1 MGPGD
6 PLRSTVVPSTTVA
19 ILPIGSPTTESGP
32 AVGSGHGHEKGSIGM
47 PVEIIGMVG
56 TRDASEIK
64 GPLVDGPVVDWMDG
78 PVIDPDY
85 LVDISRAHE
94 QAGFDRVLVGYG
106 AVAPEGWAVA
116 ASVLHHTERLKVLV
130 AHRPGFVQP
139 ALLARK
145 AATLDHL
152 TGGGRIAIHFIT
164 GGDEADQRREGDFVP
179 HDARYRRT
187 GEVMSIVRRMWEE
200 GAPFDFEGEF
210 FRYEGA
216 FTSVKPVSPGRDPA
230 LLRRGL
236 ARRHRG
242 RRGPRR
248 RLRLLGRAPGRRGG
262 ADELHRAGGG
272 ESRTYPPLQHLAA
285 SHHRR
290 HRGRGLGEG
299 RVDRRDRRPSG
310 SSWPRSGWPA
320 GRRRYQGLGG
330 AANATLSVDRD
341 TGGTTSVGRKRLIA
355 MSAER
360 EVYDERLWMKVANL
374 TGAAGNSTALVG
386 TPEQVAE
393 AMLRY
398 YDLGIT
404 TLLLKGF
411 DPVPDAVEFGK
422 ELLPMVREGVEDRSS
437 SRPLTA

>member
-1 MGPGD
+1 
-6 PLRSTVVPSTTVA
+6 
-19 ILPIGSPTTESGP
+19 
-32 AVGSGHGHEKGSIGM
+32 M

-78 PVIDPDY
+78 PVIDPGY
-85 LVDISRAHE
+85 LAEISRAHE
-94 QAGFDRVLVGYG
+94 DAGFDRVLVGYG
-106 AVAPEGWAVA
+106 AVGPEGWAVA
-116 ASVLHHTERLKVLV
+116 SSVLHHTDHLKVLV

-152 TGGGRIAIHFIT
+152 TGGGRVAIHFIT

-187 GEVMSIVRRMWEE
+187 GEVMSVVRRMWDEDS
-200 GAPFDFEGEF
+200 PFDYDGEF

-216 FTSVKPVSPGRDPA
+216 FTSVKPVYPGAIPFYFAGASPAAIEVGAAAADVYAFWGEPRAAVADRMSSIIQVAERFGRQ
-230 LLRRGL
+230 LRFSISLRPIIADTENEAWEKAEWIAEET
-236 ARRHRG
+236 ARRIDLAKERM
-242 RRGPRR
+242 
-248 RLRLLGRAPGRRGG
+248 
-262 ADELHRAGGG
+262 AGKKDSY
-272 ESRTYPPLQHLAA
+272 E
-285 SHHRR
+285 
-290 HRGRGLGEG
+290 
-299 RVDRRDRRPSG
+299 
-310 SSWPRSGWPA
+310 
-320 GRRRYQGLGG
+320 GLGG
-330 AANATLSVDRD
+330 GANATLSVDRD
-341 TGGTTSVGRKRLIA
+341 TSGTTSVGRKRLIA

-398 YDLGIT
+398 YDLGCT

-411 DPVPDAVEFGK
+411 DPVPDAIEFGK
-422 ELLPMVREGVEDRSS
+422 ELLPMVREGAEHRAEV
-437 SRPLTA
+437 RPLTA

>member
-1 MGPGD
+1 
-6 PLRSTVVPSTTVA
+6 
-19 ILPIGSPTTESGP
+19 
-32 AVGSGHGHEKGSIGM
+32 M

-78 PVIDPDY
+78 PVIEPDY

-116 ASVLHHTERLKVLV
+116 ATVLHHTERLKVLV

-152 TGGGRIAIHFIT
+152 TGGGRIAVHFIT

-200 GAPFDFEGEF
+200 SAPFDFEGEF

-216 FTSVKPVSPGRDPA
+216 FTSVKPVSPGGIPLYFAGASPA
-230 LLRRGL
+230 AIEVGAAL
-236 ARRHRG
+236 ADVYAFWG
-242 RRGPRR
+242 EPR
-248 RLRLLGRAPGRRGG
+248 
-262 ADELHRAGGG
+262 
-272 ESRTYPPLQHLAA
+272 AA
-285 SHHRR
+285 VAERM
-290 HRGRGLGEG
+290 
-299 RVDRRDRRPSG
+299 
-310 SSWPRSGWPA
+310 SSIVPVAEKA
-320 GRRRYQGLGG
+320 GRSLRFSISLRPIIADTEDEAWEKAEWIAETTAERIERAKERMAGRQDSYQGLGG

-386 TPEQVAE
+386 TPQQVAE

-398 YDLGIT
+398 YDLGCT